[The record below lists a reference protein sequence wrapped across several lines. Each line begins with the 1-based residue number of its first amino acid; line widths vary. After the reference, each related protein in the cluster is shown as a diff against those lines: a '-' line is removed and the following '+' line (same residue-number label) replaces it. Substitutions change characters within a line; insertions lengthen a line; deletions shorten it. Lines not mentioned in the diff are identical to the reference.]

1 MKPLQ
6 RLLVLV
12 PCHVTQVLVA
22 MNLGVM
28 LVSLAPTCSSL
39 LVHRILELSIVLS
52 NSQRRE
58 EGREGSGCVATEKK
72 NTHSEPAI
80 GQHGRWLTGIEDG
93 RETSDT
99 WTGDQGNWSCDGD
112 CTGVTLARVSGST
125 KVEESNHLVIPWKKI
140 VFGDNRCTSRWSFKY
155 THSLYTYMDL
165 SYLMY
170 KYMSTHKLTAT
181 LMLKH
186 ENNKNF
192 FLFSV
197 SQTPVDSSHQ
207 LFLLTRGSKY
217 SLLGLQ
223 QRLRYI

>member
-1 MKPLQ
+1 MPCNTSTSSNEPWSHARQLSPHVQHPFSSSHSRALNSFEQQSVKGGRPGRV
-6 RLLVLV
+6 RL
-12 PCHVTQVLVA
+12 C
-22 MNLGVM
+22 
-28 LVSLAPTCSSL
+28 CI
-39 LVHRILELSIVLS
+39 R
-52 NSQRRE
+52 
-58 EGREGSGCVATEKK
+58 KK

-99 WTGDQGNWSCDGD
+99 WTGDQGNWSRDGD

-140 VFGDNRCTSRWSFKY
+140 VFGIIDALVDGSSS
-155 THSLYTYMDL
+155 THSSYTYMDL
-165 SYLMY
+165 SYLTY
-170 KYMSTHKLTAT
+170 KYMATHKLTAT

-197 SQTPVDSSHQ
+197 SQRPVDSSHQ

-223 QRLRYI
+223 KRLRYI